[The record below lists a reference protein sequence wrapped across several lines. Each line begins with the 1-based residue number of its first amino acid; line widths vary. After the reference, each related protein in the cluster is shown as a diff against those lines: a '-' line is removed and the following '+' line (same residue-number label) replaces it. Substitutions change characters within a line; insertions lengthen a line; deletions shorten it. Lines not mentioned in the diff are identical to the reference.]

1 MARFKRKSKRK
12 LFLVALP
19 RDREQI
25 KYIREKLVE
34 LGFMATPLT
43 FNTLARTDHMSAQEI
58 FVLKQ
63 RIQALANER
72 NIYREALK
80 GIKQSKELLARGSKT
95 WVSAESALKE
105 GKLMRYEEHNIPVD
119 L

>member
-1 MARFKRKSKRK
+1 
-12 LFLVALP
+12 
-19 RDREQI
+19 
-25 KYIREKLVE
+25 
-34 LGFMATPLT
+34 
-43 FNTLARTDHMSAQEI
+43 MSAQEI